1 MTKMM
6 LEFKDVRLAR
16 KLGQS
21 TQETYVQSVI
31 TSAVVWKK
39 LQSASTMA

>member
-31 TSAVVWKK
+31 TSAVV
-39 LQSASTMA
+39 

>member
-1 MTKMM
+1 M
-6 LEFKDVRLAR
+6 
-16 KLGQS
+16 
-21 TQETYVQSVI
+21 QETYVQSVI

>member
-1 MTKMM
+1 MNLNICSKRQMTKMM

-21 TQETYVQSVI
+21 MQETYVQSVI
-31 TSAVVWKK
+31 TSAVV
-39 LQSASTMA
+39 